1 MSNEQAY
8 SLEISDNEI
17 ILRAAFRPF
26 NARKMGGKIKLNLF
40 TLPQKKLDELS
51 CMRSS
56 IMSISECFEKAKK
69 IAGKDKEFHGFALI
83 TNSCANDASP
93 PNEDGMVYI
102 KDSRSY
108 FLGHADLIIGIKAP
122 AEDEPLSCLDKEKFD
137 SVRNNLYNHSVFV
150 TQNGITVPN
159 NVSCNKNDLLANFA
173 KDVLNILET
182 CKEEQ
187 V

>member
-1 MSNEQAY
+1 
-8 SLEISDNEI
+8 
-17 ILRAAFRPF
+17 
-26 NARKMGGKIKLNLF
+26 
-40 TLPQKKLDELS
+40 
-51 CMRSS
+51 
-56 IMSISECFEKAKK
+56 
-69 IAGKDKEFHGFALI
+69 
-83 TNSCANDASP
+83 
-93 PNEDGMVYI
+93 MVYI

>member
-1 MSNEQAY
+1 
-8 SLEISDNEI
+8 
-17 ILRAAFRPF
+17 
-26 NARKMGGKIKLNLF
+26 
-40 TLPQKKLDELS
+40 
-51 CMRSS
+51 
-56 IMSISECFEKAKK
+56 MSISECFEKAKK

-137 SVRNNLYNHSVFV
+137 SVRNNLYNHYLTFEELVNQFHHNIV
-150 TQNGITVPN
+150 MFLH
-159 NVSCNKNDLLANFA
+159 LL
-173 KDVLNILET
+173 
-182 CKEEQ
+182 Q
-187 V
+187 